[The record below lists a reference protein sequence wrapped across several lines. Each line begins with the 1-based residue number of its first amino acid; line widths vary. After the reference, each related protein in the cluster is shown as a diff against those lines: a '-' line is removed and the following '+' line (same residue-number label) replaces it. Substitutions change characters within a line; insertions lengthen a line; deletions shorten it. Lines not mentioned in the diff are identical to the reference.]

1 MEPQQSTYRSE
12 AFDLLERNIAAAV
25 EKDRSSVTG
34 DVGRLH
40 NELPDGLKFPTA
52 RLNTLLTQAVTEAA
66 AHLEFLQRR
75 EELDGTGVTLV
86 ISFEVKKKLVESY
99 LATSQAAVE
108 IATAAKQEAVAIIER
123 DVTAAVE
130 KLRKVVTGDVGRLHN
145 ELAAGLTVPT
155 SRMTKLLNQAVSEVM
170 SHQSFLQRSDD
181 DKINAPAATFE
192 QKKALVE
199 SYLASSSGAI
209 DQANVLKKGALEFVE
224 RDYKAQV
231 ESTRRDDRLALS
243 LTAPTSFGY
252 HWGRIGL
259 GFDGALGFS
268 NNLIKQA
275 VTSAEESLMNTGKWV
290 GTVAEYT
297 LTLSASGE
305 VFLPREIDTV
315 LFTSFDGD
323 PRPVHDRYAG
333 YMRGGSGVK
342 SLDNTGRSG
351 FSDLGTAVDPVDGKT
366 KRKYFV
372 SVPTEGEVT
381 QVRYLAKRRFV
392 PHVLDTEKMYLDNFG
407 AVEQAA
413 LAILTQGKMGV
424 FEAAKKLLADQVAQ
438 DFFKSQ
444 IWSPRKINS
453 LR

>member
-1 MEPQQSTYRSE
+1 MESQQPTDRYRSE

-25 EKDRSSVTG
+25 EKDRSS
-34 DVGRLH
+34 
-40 NELPDGLKFPTA
+40 
-52 RLNTLLTQAVTEAA
+52 
-66 AHLEFLQRR
+66 
-75 EELDGTGVTLV
+75 
-86 ISFEVKKKLVESY
+86 
-99 LATSQAAVE
+99 
-108 IATAAKQEAVAIIER
+108 
-123 DVTAAVE
+123 
-130 KLRKVVTGDVGRLHN
+130 VTGDVGRLHN

-181 DKINAPAATFE
+181 DQISAPAATFE
-192 QKKALVE
+192 QNKALVE